1 MRMRHH
7 RWRMEAGQVF
17 VVFAL
22 ALPVL
27 LGMSALVIDVGTLFV
42 EKRTM
47 QQAADAAALAAAQRL
62 PDGPCNVVCRAGVPA
77 SHGLAAVPGV
87 ATLAGTYSGRN
98 LGGSGSALPACTG
111 SVTSNCYELLDAVD
125 TCDAGETCSRVRVR
139 LTKSVSTLFG
149 GLIGKSSYVVGARA
163 IAERVHTFAPPNP
176 GAPPS
181 TPTVFNLDE

>member
-1 MRMRHH
+1 MGRY

-17 VVFAL
+17 ALFAL

-42 EKRTM
+42 EKRSM
-47 QQAADAAALAAAQRL
+47 QQAADAAALAAVQRL
-62 PDGPCNVVCRAGVPA
+62 PDGPCNDVCRAGLPA
-77 SHGLAAVPGV
+77 VHGMPAVPGV

-98 LGGSGSALPACTG
+98 LGGSGGALPPCAG
-111 SVTSNCYELLDAVD
+111 SVTSNCYELLDAFN
-125 TCDAGETCSRVRVR
+125 TCDIAETCVRVRVR

-149 GLIGKSSYVVGARA
+149 GLIGKSSYAVGARA
-163 IAERVHTFAPPNP
+163 VAARLHTFAPPNP